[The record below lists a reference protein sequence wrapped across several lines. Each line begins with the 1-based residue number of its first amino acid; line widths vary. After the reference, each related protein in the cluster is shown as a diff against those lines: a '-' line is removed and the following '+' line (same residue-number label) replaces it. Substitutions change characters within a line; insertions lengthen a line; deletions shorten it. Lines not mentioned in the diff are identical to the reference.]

1 MNPLLKKLMAR
12 FQAPAGDDGADTGGT
27 DTAVVDDPG
36 QAGKEDRG
44 DDFTPTN
51 DADDPQAGAG
61 GDGGGNGGDGGAT
74 AAAAEPAD
82 DSHGEGARRGHG
94 IPKSRFDEV
103 NERKKAV
110 EAENE
115 RLRRELEEARNAKPA
130 PAPAA
135 ASAPAATPAA
145 EPAKFDADAKEEEY
159 VAALMEGDTGKA
171 AKIRREINAHLVAQ
185 ASEHAE
191 AKVTSREAAKLL
203 AAEVEATMK
212 AHSWL
217 DTPEGAEA
225 LELIVAARDHAIAK
239 GVPAHQAL
247 RDAVTKIAPK
257 FAPPAGDPP
266 AGDLQ
271 DSAAATDTR
280 TANALKRGAA
290 DSQAQPPVV
299 QAGIGN
305 RATAARVNVAELDD
319 EQFANLPEAEKKR
332 LRGD

>member
-1 MNPLLKKLMAR
+1 MPPLLKKLMAR
-12 FQAPAGDDGADTGGT
+12 LQAPAGDDGADTGGT
-27 DTAVVDDPG
+27 DTAVVDEAG
-36 QAGKEDRG
+36 QPGKEDRG
-44 DDFTPTN
+44 DDFTPTE
-51 DADDPQAGAG
+51 DAKDPPADAG
-61 GDGGGNGGDGGAT
+61 GDGGGGGDGAAT
-74 AAAAEPAD
+74 AAAADPAD
-82 DSHGEGARRGHG
+82 DSHGDGARRGHG
-94 IPKSRFDEV
+94 IPKPRFDEV
-103 NERKKAV
+103 NERKKAL

-115 RLRRELEEARNAKPA
+115 QLRRRLEEAEKGKAA
-130 PAPAA
+130 HTPAA
-135 ASAPAATPAA
+135 AATPAA
-145 EPAKFDADAKEEEY
+145 APAAGPAKFDADAKEDEY

-203 AAEVEATMK
+203 GEEVAATMK
-212 AHSWL
+212 AHPWL
-217 DTPEGAEA
+217 ETPEGADA
-225 LELIVAARDHAIAK
+225 LDLIVAARDHAITK

-247 RDAVTKIAPK
+247 REAVAKIAPK
-257 FAPPAGDPP
+257 FAPAAGDPP

-271 DSAAATDTR
+271 DGAAATDTR

-299 QAGIGN
+299 QAGLGN

-319 EQFANLPEAEKKR
+319 EQFANLSEAEKKR